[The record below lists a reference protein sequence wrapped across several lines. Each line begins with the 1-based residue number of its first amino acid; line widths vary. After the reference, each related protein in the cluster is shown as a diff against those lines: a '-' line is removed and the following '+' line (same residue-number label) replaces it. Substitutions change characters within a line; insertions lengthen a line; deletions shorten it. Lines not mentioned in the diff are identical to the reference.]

1 MSPKPNVTSSS
12 GGASAAPSLSARK
25 ASTAAPPGARKAAAT
40 TSSSAP
46 AAPPS
51 STRKASVAA
60 GPAGG
65 KKSVTAPSAD
75 RNPAAQSTPG
85 DKAPQPK
92 KIQTTTTSSDVA
104 ATPVPVDYYKYLRR
118 LAATGTKELPL
129 ILSLAISATRMN
141 VPCSVIRARLV
152 QHHVNLAES
161 KALCFSGIRTEE
173 APAFLVSFHAGL
185 STAITMASSD
195 NSSAEFLRN
204 ITFTE
209 EESLSIPRRYTC
221 VLLAEDVDGFVL
233 PPLPVGALVD
243 VPKSMPPPP
252 ARDGPDL
259 LPERPAGSHRSL
271 SSRKAPSAPSQK
283 TSAEGSAV
291 ATGTPTTG
299 SKGKSKAATGTPPP
313 SKSAKPP
320 KRTPKSRAV
329 IESSDEMS
337 APGFKAQAERIAQSE
352 FLLNRM
358 TDMYSSMLEEHYY
371 LTLCFLQQV
380 VDAQAELDT
389 TAFSERFAGTT
400 EEERFELVETILRI
414 AMAQQIAPGEKIA
427 RGRVWNYYDPNV
439 LDSPV
444 PGHGSAYLF
453 YTALSQRKLNE
464 PKGFFLL
471 PTDNSAGLP
480 AGWQPLLDTEFIVT
494 TKDDVEIPLGILPDE
509 VCKRLVR
516 QAVADGA
523 EVDPADL
530 ELDTKHA
537 FYRRLEPGFHHIL
550 AHPEE
555 YRLNIPAVFLGLA
568 AAERSHF
575 TVDDAEGGVEGT
587 EPSNE
592 DKGDEGA
599 EIPAADSPME
609 VDPSP
614 PPTVSDPHLLFDDE
628 PEWDG
633 VGDYSPSGYRVLRGG
648 RQECG
653 TARVRD
659 VW

>member
-1 MSPKPNVTSSS
+1 MQTFNASSNCSPPVVREDLPMDKESQYFVISHDMVRRLLSLSLPAKGPRCNNCLGTGVECKSYGHPMACTACKDRHLSGTCNFAQPDEFRSDTSS
-12 GGASAAPSLSARK
+12 
-25 ASTAAPPGARKAAAT
+25 
-40 TSSSAP
+40 
-46 AAPPS
+46 
-51 STRKASVAA
+51 
-60 GPAGG
+60 
-65 KKSVTAPSAD
+65 
-75 RNPAAQSTPG
+75 
-85 DKAPQPK
+85 
-92 KIQTTTTSSDVA
+92 
-104 ATPVPVDYYKYLRR
+104 
-118 LAATGTKELPL
+118 E
-129 ILSLAISATRMN
+129 MN
-141 VPCSVIRARLV
+141 R
-152 QHHVNLAES
+152 
-161 KALCFSGIRTEE
+161 F
-173 APAFLVSFHAGL
+173 F
-185 STAITMASSD
+185 
-195 NSSAEFLRN
+195 
-204 ITFTE
+204 
-209 EESLSIPRRYTC
+209 
-221 VLLAEDVDGFVL
+221 
-233 PPLPVGALVD
+233 
-243 VPKSMPPPP
+243 
-252 ARDGPDL
+252 
-259 LPERPAGSHRSL
+259 
-271 SSRKAPSAPSQK
+271 
-283 TSAEGSAV
+283 
-291 ATGTPTTG
+291 
-299 SKGKSKAATGTPPP
+299 
-313 SKSAKPP
+313 
-320 KRTPKSRAV
+320 
-329 IESSDEMS
+329 EMS

-453 YTALSQRKLNE
+453 YTALLRRKLNE
-464 PKGFFLL
+464 PKGFFLPAYRQQRRASCGL
-471 PTDNSAGLP
+471 AALAGT
-480 AGWQPLLDTEFIVT
+480 DTEFIVT

-537 FYRRLEPGFHHIL
+537 FYRRLEPGFHHVL

-555 YRLNIPAVFLGLA
+555 YRLNIPAAFLGLA

-648 RQECG
+648 RRERG